1 MNSIGLAHFTY
12 SLPLIVNKTINAIK
26 KKIAKNNT
34 DHCIEF
40 VIEINNPNTNM
51 PKTMAIFSVTS

>member
-1 MNSIGLAHFTY
+1 MSGFFYFTY
-12 SLPLIVNKTINAIK
+12 LVPFIVSNTIIATK
-26 KKIAKNNT
+26 KNIAKNNT

-40 VIEINNPNTNM
+40 VKAIKNPNTNI

>member
-1 MNSIGLAHFTY
+1 MDHFTY
-12 SLPLIVNKTINAIK
+12 SFPLIVNKTINAIK

-40 VIEINNPNTNM
+40 VIEINNPNTNI